1 MNRLLLV
8 LLLSQA
14 IASASVT
21 PATGGAFPGT
31 KGSATTMVA
40 AGTPPFAADGTYSDG
55 SAVGRSTVDVPSTEP
70 VIVTLSPS
78 SITRRCRTSVA
89 FVGKVTNT
97 AIQTVTWSVNGVAG
111 GNNTF
116 GTITSAGVYTAPG
129 SPPGMAI
136 TVTVRSTVDT
146 TKSASA
152 AVLLLNA
159 IPLITVATSPIIAGA
174 DASLTILGAGF
185 APNATVSLGNM
196 PLRVTWINNT
206 HLTAAGFIEMPA
218 GGQAALAVLNPD
230 PGSAR
235 SNRVTIQIDD
245 PSGLPVLSVNASAN
259 GRHPIS
265 PEIYGIAYG
274 PGLTPPDL
282 TFAKQIQLPNIRWGG
297 NAATNYNWQSD
308 LTNAGNDYYFMNFR
322 SYTKPSPTPGYM
334 VDQMIETYT
343 EEYPGVHALITV
355 PIIPWIAD
363 GSTVL
368 CSYPTSMYGAQQSAT
383 LFTGQSCGNG
393 VSVDGSPI
401 VDSSA
406 SLNYVRNT
414 TALQK
419 AWIDHLISK
428 FGTASSGGITYYQL
442 DNEPSAWHGTHR
454 DLEPAQ
460 PDYGTIV
467 SLGTQYGSMIKAEDP
482 SAKILGPSDYTE
494 YGWIWYVPSGTS
506 LYAGQ
511 YYLQKMAA
519 YAAAH
524 GNTRILDYF
533 DEHWECP
540 DTSSAAAELNSTR
553 TLWDPSYNA
562 GSPFEFHMGG
572 PVMMIPLFQSWINS
586 YYPGTLIS
594 ISEYECVAKPSS
606 PTIIDALAE
615 VEILGVFGDHSVALA
630 NNYNI
635 PRPNDP
641 LSFSYLMFLNY
652 DGKGSKFGDTSVTSA
667 STVPATLSV
676 HGALRSTDGK
686 LTVVVINKTSS
697 MINTALSLSNF
708 KATDTAAVYTYSS
721 VDLTHIA
728 PGPPVVLSANT
739 VEYGFPAYSATL
751 FIFDST
757 N

>member
-1 MNRLLLV
+1 MNRLLPL

-14 IASASVT
+14 IVSPSFGT
-21 PATGGAFPGT
+21 SSPGLMT
-31 KGSATTMVA
+31 
-40 AGTPPFAADGTYSDG
+40 AGTAA
-55 SAVGRSTVDVPSTEP
+55 PTEP
-70 VIVTLSPS
+70 VVVTLSPT
-78 SITRRCRTSVA
+78 SITRRCLTSVA

-97 AIQTVTWSVNGVAG
+97 AITTVTWSVNGVVG
-111 GNNTF
+111 GNSTV

-129 SPPGMAI
+129 SPPAMAI
-136 TVTVRSTVDT
+136 TVTVRSTADT

-152 AVLLLNA
+152 AVLLQNA
-159 IPLITVATSPIIAGA
+159 IPVISKATSPIIAGTNA
-174 DASLTILGAGF
+174 TLTILGVGF
-185 APNATVSLGNM
+185 APNTTVSLGNI
-196 PLRVTWINNT
+196 PLRTTWNSNT
-206 HLTAAGFIEMPA
+206 RLTATGFIEMPS

-235 SNRVTIQIDD
+235 SNRVTIQIND
-245 PSGLPVLSVNASAN
+245 PSGLPVLSVNAAAS
-259 GRHPIS
+259 GRHPIN
-265 PEIYGIAYG
+265 PDIYGIAYG

-282 TFAKQIQLPNIRWGG
+282 TFAKQIKLPNIRWGG
-297 NAATNYNWQSD
+297 NAATNYDWQSD

-343 EEYPGVHALITV
+343 SEDPGLHTVLTV

-363 GSTVL
+363 GSPVL
-368 CSYPTSMYGAQQSAT
+368 CSYPTSMYGAQQSTT
-383 LFTGQSCGNG
+383 LFTGQRCGNG
-393 VSVDGSPI
+393 VSVDGVPI
-401 VDSSA
+401 IDSSP
-406 SLNYVRNT
+406 SLNYLPNSP
-414 TALQK
+414 AIQK
-419 AWIDHLISK
+419 AWIAHLISR
-428 FGTASSGGITYYQL
+428 FGTASSGGVAYYEL
-442 DNEPSAWHGTHR
+442 DNEPSGWHGVHR
-454 DLEPAQ
+454 DLEPVQ
-460 PDYGTIV
+460 PDYATIV

-482 SAKILGPSDYTE
+482 SAKILGPGDYTE

-533 DEHWECP
+533 DEHWGCP
-540 DTSSAAAELNSTR
+540 DTSSSAAELNSTR

-572 PVMMIPLFQSWINS
+572 PVMMIPRLQSWVNS
-586 YYPGTLIS
+586 YYPGTPIS

-630 NNYNI
+630 NNFNV
-635 PRPNDP
+635 PKPNDP
-641 LSFSYLMFLNY
+641 LSFSYLMYLNY
-652 DGKGSKFGDTSVTSA
+652 DGKGSKFGDTSVTST

-676 HGALRSTDGK
+676 HGALRSSDRK

-697 MINTALSLSNF
+697 KVNTALSLTNF
-708 KATDTAAVYTYSS
+708 NAGNTAAVYTYSGA
-721 VDLTHIA
+721 DLTHIA
-728 PGPPVVLSANT
+728 TGPAVALSSDT

-751 FIFDST
+751 FVFDSA

>member
-1 MNRLLLV
+1 MVATSHRKLKMNRLLPL

-14 IASASVT
+14 IVSPSFARASSPGEVT
-21 PATGGAFPGT
+21 
-31 KGSATTMVA
+31 
-40 AGTPPFAADGTYSDG
+40 AGTAAL
-55 SAVGRSTVDVPSTEP
+55 TEP
-70 VIVTLSPS
+70 VVVTLSPS
-78 SITRRCRTSVA
+78 SITRRCLTSVA

-97 AIQTVTWSVNGVAG
+97 AITTVTWSVNGIVG
-111 GNNTF
+111 GNSTV

-129 SPPGMAI
+129 SPPTTAI
-136 TVTVRSTVDT
+136 TVSVRSTVDT

-152 AVLLLNA
+152 SVLLQNA
-159 IPLITVATSPIIAGA
+159 IPVITKATSPIIAGA
-174 DASLTILGAGF
+174 NATLTILGVGF
-185 APNATVSLGNM
+185 APSATVSLGNI
-196 PLRVTWINNT
+196 PLRATWISNT
-206 HLTAAGFIEMPA
+206 HLTATGFIEMPS

-235 SNRVTIQIDD
+235 SNRVTIQINA
-245 PSGLPVLSVNASAN
+245 PSGLPVLSVNASTS

-265 PEIYGIAYG
+265 PDIYGIAYG

-282 TFAKQIQLPNIRWGG
+282 AFAKQIRLPNIRWGG
-297 NAATNYNWQSD
+297 DAATNYNWQSD

-334 VDQMIETYT
+334 VDQMVETYT
-343 EEYPGVHALITV
+343 SENPGLHTVLTV

-363 GSTVL
+363 GSPVL
-368 CSYPTSMYGAQQSAT
+368 CSYPTSMYGAQQSTT
-383 LFTGQSCGNG
+383 LFTGQRCGNG
-393 VSVDGSPI
+393 ISVDGSPLT
-401 VDSSA
+401 DSSA
-406 SLNYVRNT
+406 SLNYAPNSP
-414 TALQK
+414 AIQK
-419 AWIDHLISK
+419 AWVAHLISR
-428 FGTASSGGITYYQL
+428 FGTASSGGIAYYEL
-442 DNEPSAWHGTHR
+442 DNEPSGWHGVHR
-454 DLEPAQ
+454 DVEPVQ
-460 PDYGTIV
+460 PDYATIV
-467 SLGTQYGSMIKAEDP
+467 SLGTQYASMIKAEDP
-482 SAKILGPSDYTE
+482 SAKILGPGDYTE
-494 YGWIWYVPSGTS
+494 YGWIWYVPPGTS

-540 DTSSAAAELNSTR
+540 DTSSATAELNSTR
-553 TLWDPSYNA
+553 TLWDPSYNT

-572 PVMMIPLFQSWINS
+572 PVMMIPRLRSWVNS
-586 YYPGTLIS
+586 YYPGTPIS
-594 ISEYECVAKPSS
+594 ISEYECVAKASS

-615 VEILGVFGDHSVALA
+615 MEILGIFGDQSVALA
-630 NNYNI
+630 NNFNV
-635 PRPNDP
+635 PKPNDP

-676 HGALRSTDGK
+676 HGALRSSDGN

-697 MINTALSLSNF
+697 MINTALSLTNF
-708 KATDTAAVYTYSS
+708 KAAGTAAVYTYSGA
-721 VDLTHIA
+721 DLTRIA
-728 PGPPVVLSANT
+728 PGPPVVLSSNT